1 MNGDGYIRNIVKLYR
16 TYKQLGD
23 KAIAQV
29 HSDGDLNVQLDPVDN
44 SIAVIVKHVAG
55 NLRSRFTE
63 FLTTDG
69 EKPNRDR
76 DGEFETPTPP
86 TRAQV
91 QQWWDGGFAVAIGA
105 IEILRDADLDRTV
118 YIRGEAHTV
127 VEALNRSVAHT
138 AYHAGQIVYLARHF
152 TGEGWT
158 SLTIPK
164 RKK

>member
-29 HSDGDLNVQLDPVDN
+29 HADGDLNVQLDPVDN

-76 DGEFETPTPP
+76 DSEFETATPP

-91 QQWWDGGFAVAIGA
+91 QQWWDGGFAVAIGT
-105 IEILRDADLDRTV
+105 IESLRDEDLDRTV

>member
-1 MNGDGYIRNIVKLYR
+1 MNANNYIRNIVKLYR
-16 TYKQLGD
+16 MYKQMGD

-29 HSDGDLNVQLDPVDN
+29 HSDADLNVQLDPVDN
-44 SIAVIVKHVAG
+44 SIAVIVKHVGG

-69 EKPNRDR
+69 EKPTRDR
-76 DGEFETPTPP
+76 DSEFETPAPP

-91 QQWWDGGFAVAIGA
+91 QQWWDEGFAVALGA
-105 IEILRDADLDRTV
+105 IESLTDADLDRTV

-127 VEALNRSVAHT
+127 IEALNRSVTHT

-152 TGEGWT
+152 TGENWT
-158 SLTIPK
+158 SLSIPK
-164 RKK
+164 RK